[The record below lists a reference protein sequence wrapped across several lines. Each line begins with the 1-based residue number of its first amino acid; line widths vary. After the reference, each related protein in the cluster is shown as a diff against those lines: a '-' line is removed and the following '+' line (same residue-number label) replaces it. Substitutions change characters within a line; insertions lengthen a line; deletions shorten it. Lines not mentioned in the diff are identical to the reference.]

1 MLNNEFFNAFNRPNF
16 ANPIS
21 NLLLIRLF
29 QVATSPGCACP
40 GEAQDVVVC

>member
-21 NLLLIRLF
+21 NLLLIRLL
-29 QVATSPGCACP
+29 QQTTTSWASPGRAQP
-40 GEAQDVVVC
+40 GLAAT